1 MLVVSLLI
9 LSISIG
15 GIILSIHQQDEIHQM
30 LAFLSALI
38 ALICLFILSP
48 FLIKGLLGLLFF
60 TIGHKIF
67 PAHHS
72 LK

>member
-1 MLVVSLLI
+1 MVSLLI
-9 LSISIG
+9 LSICVG
-15 GIILSIHQQDEIHQM
+15 VIIFSIHQKDEIHQI
-30 LAFLSALI
+30 LAFLSSLI
-38 ALICLFILSP
+38 AVICAFILSP

-67 PAHHS
+67 PVHHS

>member
-9 LSISIG
+9 LSICIG
-15 GIILSIHQQDEIHQM
+15 VIILSIHESDEIHQM
-30 LAFLSALI
+30 LAFLSGLI
-38 ALICLFILSP
+38 TLFCVFILSP
-48 FLIKGLLGLLFF
+48 LFIKGLLGLLFF

-67 PAHHS
+67 PIHQS